1 MNAFSWLNEIF
12 YNAGLDISNKDMIKF
27 FVVIEFL
34 KHLELPQKSKMG
46 ISSSDMVKDN
56 RTE

>member
-12 YNAGLDISNKDMIKF
+12 YNASLDINNKDMIKF

-34 KHLELPQKSKMG
+34 KDLELPQKRKMG
-46 ISSSDMVKDN
+46 ISSLDMFRDN